1 MKIELP
7 EELEPALKMQA
18 NAHGVSVD
26 GYVRIVIERELRPSN
41 SDPSQPKPFKTS
53 YGACANL
60 GPGPSA
66 DEIDKNRAEMFRDFG
81 EEF

>member
-7 EELEPALKMQA
+7 EELEPALRMQA
-18 NAHGVSVD
+18 NAHGVSVE
-26 GYVRIVIERELRPSN
+26 GYVRTVIERELLPSI
-41 SDPSQPKPFKTS
+41 SSPPQPKPFKTS
-53 YGACANL
+53 YGVCSNL

-66 DEIDKNRAEMFRDFG
+66 DEIDQNRAEMFHDFG

>member
-1 MKIELP
+1 MVIELP

-18 NAHGVSVD
+18 NAHGVSVA
-26 GYVRIVIERELRPSN
+26 GYVRTVIERELGPSI
-41 SDPSQPKPFKTS
+41 SSPSQPFKTS

-66 DEIDKNRAEMFRDFG
+66 EEIDQNRAEMSRNFG
-81 EEF
+81 EAF